1 MAVLSDETWKRH
13 ANPWSVWT
21 RYASF
26 PVLIAAIWSRVWLDG
41 WALVPV
47 GLTLAWLAWNP
58 RAFPP
63 PRSTDNWA
71 SKAVMGERIWTGL
84 KGEEIP
90 PQHRIVPGV
99 AGGVS
104 MLGLPFLIWGLIVL
118 DLAITALGAAIVIIA
133 KTWFV
138 DRMVWLFED
147 MKDTKPEYRSWLY

>member
-71 SKAVMGERIWTGL
+71 SKAVLGERIWTGL

-90 PQHRIVPGV
+90 PQHRIVTGV
-99 AGGVS
+99 ASGVS
-104 MLGLPFLIWGLIVL
+104 MLGLPFLVWGLIVL